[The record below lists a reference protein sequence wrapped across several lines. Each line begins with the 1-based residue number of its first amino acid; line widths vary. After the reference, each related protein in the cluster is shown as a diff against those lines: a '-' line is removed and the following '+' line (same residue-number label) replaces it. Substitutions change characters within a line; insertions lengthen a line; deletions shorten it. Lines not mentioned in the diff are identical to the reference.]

1 MVYINKIKSVGFGLV
16 AGLFTYALVGK
27 LGLYLLLISWRD
39 YATHNTDKSYTLPML
54 FARLL
59 VGLLAATTASISA
72 TKLANDSGKSAWVVG
87 TLVFIVASYI
97 HLLTAVW
104 REYPVWYHWAY
115 LLPILP
121 VTGLSHSLLCKR

>member
-1 MVYINKIKSVGFGLV
+1 MGYGNKTKSVGLGLV
-16 AGLFTYALVGK
+16 AGLFAYALVGK

-39 YATHNTDKSYTLPML
+39 YATHSIDKSYTLPML

-59 VGLLAATTASISA
+59 VGLLAATAASISV
-72 TKLANDSGKSAWVVG
+72 TKLASDSGKSAWVVG
-87 TLVFIVASYI
+87 ILVFIVASYV

-121 VTGLSHSLLCKR
+121 VTGLSHLLVRKR

>member
-1 MVYINKIKSVGFGLV
+1 
-16 AGLFTYALVGK
+16 
-27 LGLYLLLISWRD
+27 
-39 YATHNTDKSYTLPML
+39 ML

-87 TLVFIVASYI
+87 TLVLIVASYI

-121 VTGLSHSLLCKR
+121 VTGLIHSLLRKR

>member
-1 MVYINKIKSVGFGLV
+1 M
-16 AGLFTYALVGK
+16 AYALVGK
-27 LGLYLLLISWRD
+27 RGLYLLLMSWRD
-39 YATHNTDKSYTLPML
+39 YATHSSDKSFTLPML

-72 TKLANDSGKSAWVVG
+72 TKLTNDSGKSAWVVG
-87 TLVFIVASYI
+87 TLVFMAASYV

-104 REYPVWYHWAY
+104 SEYPAWYHWAY

-121 VTGLSHSLLCKR
+121 VTGLSHTLLGKR